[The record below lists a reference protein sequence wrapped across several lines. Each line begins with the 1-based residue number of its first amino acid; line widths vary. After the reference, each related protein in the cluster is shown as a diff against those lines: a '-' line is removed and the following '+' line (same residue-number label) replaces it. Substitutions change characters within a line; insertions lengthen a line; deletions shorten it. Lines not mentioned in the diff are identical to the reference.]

1 MKKIL
6 IKIRTSMKF
15 LILVSIGTFL
25 ILGLVAFFYKPIYR
39 VTLDGELIGY
49 CAQKSK
55 LQAKI
60 EEYMENGNGESEN
73 VAFVQ
78 LDTMPTYQLC
88 LLKRGITTNDE
99 QIYQKVAEKGIT
111 YYKYY
116 AILEDNEEKAYVS
129 DFSTAEQIVQ
139 GLKDKNSDNI
149 DNIQILEKYE
159 TELADFAQVEEVV
172 ANLYKE
178 KPVEQTVTKVAS
190 KKSSRTSNSSSGS
203 FSTST
208 NLSKSKV
215 SLGISLIKP
224 ITGTI
229 TSRFGSISSVRSSAH
244 TGLDIAASAGSAI
257 KAAAS
262 GTVTFSGYKGSYG
275 YLVVVTHSNGV
286 QTYYGHCSKL
296 YVSAGQTVSQGQTIA
311 GVCSTGNSTGPHLHF
326 EIRVNGVAYNP
337 QNYVY

>member
-99 QIYQKVAEKGIT
+99 QIYQKVAEKGTT

-311 GVCSTGNSTGPHLHF
+311 AVGSTGNSTGPHLHF

>member
-99 QIYQKVAEKGIT
+99 QIYQKVAEKGTT

-190 KKSSRTSNSSSGS
+190 KKSSRTSSSSSGS

-244 TGLDIAASAGSAI
+244 TGLDIAASKGSAI

-311 GVCSTGNSTGPHLHF
+311 AVGSTGNSTGPHLHF